1 MNRKIP
7 CRSLN
12 KLTAK
17 EAGKELAA
25 RGEQVLRLG
34 QVRKDHLRNVLLGA
48 ARVPAAL
55 TRSPT
60 TNIYKKE
67 LGQERLQIMSCE
79 PLHDLKSAFSN
90 TLTELDRHLLA
101 PTAQSYNEVID
112 LRVVPT
118 KGKALAEK
126 PRGYLLDS
134 LRIGRR
140 KNTKMQRAER
150 QV

>member
-1 MNRKIP
+1 
-7 CRSLN
+7 
-12 KLTAK
+12 
-17 EAGKELAA
+17 
-25 RGEQVLRLG
+25 
-34 QVRKDHLRNVLLGA
+34 
-48 ARVPAAL
+48 
-55 TRSPT
+55 
-60 TNIYKKE
+60 
-67 LGQERLQIMSCE
+67 MSCE

-134 LRIGRR
+134 LSIGRG
-140 KNTKMQRAER
+140 KKHQNAESGATGVSSKVSMAAAALPR
-150 QV
+150 PSLDIQQPSTPAPCISRIVLPS

>member
-1 MNRKIP
+1 
-7 CRSLN
+7 
-12 KLTAK
+12 
-17 EAGKELAA
+17 
-25 RGEQVLRLG
+25 
-34 QVRKDHLRNVLLGA
+34 
-48 ARVPAAL
+48 
-55 TRSPT
+55 
-60 TNIYKKE
+60 
-67 LGQERLQIMSCE
+67 MSCE

-101 PTAQSYNEVID
+101 PTVQSYNEVID

-134 LRIGRR
+134 LRIGRG

-150 QV
+150 QA